1 MQKADR
7 KQRVQNERNFL
18 PTDRRKTKKNQAQ
31 HNLPKENE
39 EEDEVGKKYITETRE
54 FVAIIL

>member
-1 MQKADR
+1 MKEISCQ
-7 KQRVQNERNFL
+7 
-18 PTDRRKTKKNQAQ
+18 PTEGRQKKNQAQ